1 MSCSFLYHGRC
12 ENKKV
17 FAGFFQKAAGV
28 SGAKPTSRDR
38 NRGIPPE
45 RAEQARSGIMRSET
59 QEGEPEISPV
69 DCFGPGEPSSGVP
82 PARRRRHLAYK
93 SPPSTKKSPQG
104 DFFNNPLFLYLPVVG
119 VGAVLS

>member
-28 SGAKPTSRDR
+28 SGAEPTSRDR

-45 RAEQARSGIMRSET
+45 RAEQARSG
-59 QEGEPEISPV
+59 
-69 DCFGPGEPSSGVP
+69 
-82 PARRRRHLAYK
+82 
-93 SPPSTKKSPQG
+93 
-104 DFFNNPLFLYLPVVG
+104 
-119 VGAVLS
+119 